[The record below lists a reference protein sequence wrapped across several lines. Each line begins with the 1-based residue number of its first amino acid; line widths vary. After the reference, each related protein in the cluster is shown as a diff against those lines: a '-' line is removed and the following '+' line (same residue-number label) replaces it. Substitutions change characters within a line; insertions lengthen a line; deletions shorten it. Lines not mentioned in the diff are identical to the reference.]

1 MARERLLKCATAT
14 RHIPHDSQTPRST
27 ASFLGAICRDLNP
40 IYCARKRGCR
50 TQAARKDSCGNDRS
64 LGSPGTGTRPPP
76 SQNIEYSLLHVAA
89 LASCRPSSP
98 NSPTQSAHNSIPWTS
113 SPCAPPRATVGSPD
127 TGYTLPR
134 PLRGHRRVGQQM
146 SLEASLAGRSRG
158 NLSSISDKGP
168 RKCWYIHYRGG
179 PKYREEQ
186 IWATLTRLSGA
197 RRDPSGWAVTCS

>member
-1 MARERLLKCATAT
+1 MQRQT
-14 RHIPHDSQTPRST
+14 RHIPHDSQTLRST

-40 IYCARKRGCR
+40 IYRARKRGCKA
-50 TQAARKDSCGNDRS
+50 QAAPFPAGYARKDSCGNDRS
-64 LGSPGTGTRPPP
+64 LGSPGTGSCPSTRPPP

-98 NSPTQSAHNSIPWTS
+98 DSPTQSAHNSIPWTS

-127 TGYTLPR
+127 TGHMSPR
-134 PLRGHRRVGQQM
+134 PLHGHSSPRRVGQQM

-168 RKCWYIHYRGG
+168 RKCWH
-179 PKYREEQ
+179 
-186 IWATLTRLSGA
+186 LHHM
-197 RRDPSGWAVTCS
+197 RRFHRHQCSQ